1 MQLNNTQL
9 QQLLR
14 NNKTSTAIKRPA
26 PNGLQFPNY
35 QTGQREREREATGAH
50 YYRLSLYYNA
60 MYIQKADRVGDHA
73 KETDTHIRV
82 FFFLFFA
89 MESFRSSNSSAVEM
103 MSDFFCLLGY
113 ISRPAKNS
121 HRPPDIHGPYGYV
134 LLVGG

>member
-1 MQLNNTQL
+1 MASSFPT
-9 QQLLR
+9 
-14 NNKTSTAIKRPA
+14 IK
-26 PNGLQFPNY
+26 LD
-35 QTGQREREREATGAH
+35 REREREKQQGLTIID
-50 YYRLSLYYNA
+50 RLSTNA